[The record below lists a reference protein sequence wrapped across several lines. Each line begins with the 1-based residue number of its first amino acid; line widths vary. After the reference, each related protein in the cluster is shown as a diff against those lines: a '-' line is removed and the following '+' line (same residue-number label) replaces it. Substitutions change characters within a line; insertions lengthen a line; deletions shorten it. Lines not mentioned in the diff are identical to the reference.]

1 MSFVIKKL
9 CTMKK
14 NTPSYISLVLFF
26 VATSCSVSKKTQQTN
41 QPLFLQ
47 NEIFAPAHVG
57 IAVYD
62 PATNKFLVS
71 YQSNK
76 YFVPA
81 SNTKIFTCY
90 AAMKN
95 LGDSLTALQFT
106 VEDSSYTARF
116 TGDPTL
122 LHNDYTNHPVVNF
135 LKQHKDV
142 TVVKSNWQDTR
153 YGNGWA
159 WNDYNDDYMAE
170 RSAAPIYGNV
180 INFKKKD
187 KQIITTPKLFKD
199 SLEILGNLQNGNVEI
214 ERNYTSNLF
223 QLKNSSTKFTSV
235 DVPFI
240 TSESLT
246 VAMLEDSL
254 QKTIFYTDAEAIH
267 KNSWQKIKSQPT
279 DSMLKP
285 MMHRSDN
292 FYAEQTL
299 LMVSNEKLG
308 EMNAR
313 KMIDTLLK
321 TDLAGIPQKPRWVD
335 GSGLSRYNLFTP
347 EDFVWVLNKMK
358 NEFSWQRI
366 TTIFATGNTGT
377 LKNYYTNYAGRIYA
391 KTGTLNG
398 MVALSGFIKTKNGK
412 DLIFSVLVNHHQTT
426 ATNIRKAVESF
437 LVEIMEKN

>member
-135 LKQHKDV
+135 FKQHKDV
-142 TVVKSNWQDTR
+142 TVVRSNWQDTR